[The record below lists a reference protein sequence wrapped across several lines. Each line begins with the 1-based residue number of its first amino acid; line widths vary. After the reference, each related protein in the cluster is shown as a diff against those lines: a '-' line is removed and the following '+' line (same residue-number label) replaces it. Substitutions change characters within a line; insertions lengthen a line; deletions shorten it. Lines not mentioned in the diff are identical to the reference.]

1 MPVSRLHLVPLSLLL
16 VASTP
21 LLAAD
26 APDYSALPP
35 DPAEM
40 EQQLTAASI
49 PFAKAIAIAEEAVQ
63 GHAKTAD
70 AVVKDDHVVYEVVVS
85 ANGVDRIVTVDG
97 KTGTASAAR
106 LTVAEAVKAALAKVD
121 GAIASVRMDLMGE
134 KPTAVVRLY
143 RDHKAHE
150 IVIDALSGEVVSDTM
165 QGRFPGEAATGE
177 LRTTDSGLMYIDL
190 VEGTGPMPDGPQ
202 SRVRVHYAGY
212 LNDGTKF
219 DSSYDRGQ
227 PAEFPLGGVIKGWT
241 EGVGSMAV
249 GGKRKLIIPYGLAY
263 GERGRPPVIP
273 PMATLIFDVELLEVV
288 DTPPPPPAPGAGR

>member
-1 MPVSRLHLVPLSLLL
+1 
-16 VASTP
+16 
-21 LLAAD
+21 
-26 APDYSALPP
+26 
-35 DPAEM
+35 
-40 EQQLTAASI
+40 
-49 PFAKAIAIAEEAVQ
+49 
-63 GHAKTAD
+63 
-70 AVVKDDHVVYEVVVS
+70 
-85 ANGVDRIVTVDG
+85 
-97 KTGTASAAR
+97 
-106 LTVAEAVKAALAKVD
+106 
-121 GAIASVRMDLMGE
+121 
-134 KPTAVVRLY
+134 
-143 RDHKAHE
+143 
-150 IVIDALSGEVVSDTM
+150 
-165 QGRFPGEAATGE
+165 
-177 LRTTDSGLMYIDL
+177 
-190 VEGTGPMPDGPQ
+190 MPDGPQ